1 MKKFLS
7 LLLLAI
13 VAVQFSFAKD
23 VITKDMNQLPL
34 PARNFINSHFT
45 KPELSHI
52 KIDKERMESTKYE
65 VVLMDGT
72 EIEFDSQGNWEEVS
86 AKKGQVVPVTIVPG
100 FAVDY
105 LKAHKFTNE
114 GVRKVERN
122 RKGYEIELSTG
133 VSFKFDNKGRF
144 IKADD

>member
-7 LLLLAI
+7 LLVLAI
-13 VAVQFSFAKD
+13 VAVQFSFAAD

-34 PARNFINSHFT
+34 PARNFINRHFT
-45 KPELSHI
+45 NPQVAHI
-52 KIDKERMESTKYE
+52 KIEKERMEPTKYE
-65 VVLMDGT
+65 VVLMDGS
-72 EIEFDSQGNWEEVS
+72 EIDFDSKGNWEEVS

-105 LKAHKFTNE
+105 LKTHNFTNE
-114 GVRKVERN
+114 GVTKVERD

-133 VSFKFDNKGRF
+133 LSFKFDKKGKF

>member
-34 PARNFINSHFT
+34 PARNFINRHFT

-52 KIDKERMESTKYE
+52 KIDQERMESTKYE